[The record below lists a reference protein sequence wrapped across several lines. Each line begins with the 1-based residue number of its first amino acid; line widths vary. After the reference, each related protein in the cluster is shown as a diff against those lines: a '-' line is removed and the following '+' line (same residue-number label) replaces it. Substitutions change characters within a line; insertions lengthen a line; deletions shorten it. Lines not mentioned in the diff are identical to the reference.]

1 MSKGRGNSSWTGA
14 DTKHVCGIVAPDGA
28 RVSGRGF
35 KISTELFEDLFD
47 EEFHEVPAVS
57 VTQIYRWPIDNNP
70 NGGDT
75 RDNAVFIAIGAD
87 RVRLKTGT
95 PAGRKL
101 AEPAHGRMR

>member
-1 MSKGRGNSSWTGA
+1 MDGA
-14 DTKHVCGIVAPDGA
+14 DTKHVCGIVASDGA
-28 RVSGRGF
+28 TVSGRDF
-35 KISTELFEDLFD
+35 KIATGIFEALFD
-47 EEFHEVPAVS
+47 EDFQEVPAIS

-75 RDNAVFIAIGAD
+75 RDNAVLIAIGAN

-95 PAGRKL
+95 SAGRKL

>member
-1 MSKGRGNSSWTGA
+1 MDGA

-35 KISTELFEDLFD
+35 KISTEIFEDLFD

-95 PAGRKL
+95 QRAVSLLSP
-101 AEPAHGRMR
+101 RMGA